1 MVTDHRPRSATQ
13 SDVAREVGVSR
24 TLVSFAF
31 RGAPGVSNET
41 KQAIFEAAQ
50 RLGYRPNAVAA
61 DLARKHR
68 SAVGLYL
75 MDIRNEVYADI
86 LSGVRT
92 ALTQDRNRLIL
103 SVSRSVD
110 GEDQGALESLI
121 EARVGIIIAATLL
134 DSDERVQEL
143 AQIVPLVSVTRP
155 VDGVDSVYSDDAA
168 GARAAVEHL
177 IGLGHTR
184 IAHLAGPVYD
194 GHTVRR
200 QSYSKTM
207 RDAGLKPLTLAAED
221 FTQDAGQRAAARL
234 LGMADRPTAIFTHND
249 QLALGAREAAYAKG
263 LAVPTDLSLVGY
275 DNSRTARLHG
285 IDLTSVD
292 LHAVELGQIAGTVAL
307 ERLSSPQAPIVDRR
321 LKPRLVVRHSTAPPA
336 PGGSRAGR

>member
-1 MVTDHRPRSATQ
+1 MAPDRRLRPATQ

-31 RGAPGVSNET
+31 RGAPGVSGET
-41 KQAIFEAAQ
+41 KEAIFEAAR

-86 LSGVRT
+86 LSGVRM
-92 ALTQDRNRLIL
+92 ALPQDGNRLIL

-110 GEDQGALESLI
+110 GVDRGALESLI

-134 DSDERVQEL
+134 DPDERVLEL

-155 VDGVDSVYSDDAA
+155 VAGVDSVYSDDIA
-168 GARAAVEHL
+168 GARYATEHL
-177 IGLGHTR
+177 LRLGHR
-184 IAHLAGPVYD
+184 RVAHLAGPIYD
-194 GHTVRR
+194 GHTARR
-200 QSYSKTM
+200 QSYEQTM
-207 RDAGLKPLTLAAED
+207 RDAGLKPQTLAAED
-221 FTQDAGQRAAARL
+221 FTQEAGQRAATL
-234 LGMADRPTAIFTHND
+234 LLKQAERPTALFTHND
-249 QLALGAREAAYAKG
+249 QLALGAREAAHDLG
-263 LAVPTDLSLVGY
+263 LAIPRDLSLVGY

-292 LHAVELGQIAGTVAL
+292 LHAIALGQAAGAVAL
-307 ERLSSPQAPIVDRR
+307 ERLNDPEAPVADER
-321 LKPRLVVRHSTAPPA
+321 LMPELVVRDSTAPPA
-336 PGGSRAGR
+336 P